1 MEKVLQN
8 KGKRGCPRIAQEF
21 CRIARE
27 AGRQLF
33 GSRVGAAGVPFWGNF
48 CELSGSLFGPV
59 WKEFRCIP
67 GVAPE
72 LPGGGEILTSSIVLC
87 FLLLFCIFSSIF
99 LSGGPGALRSCP
111 EASPGRLPSL
121 SPRPLK
127 YIFGNNFQ
135 ASLQGDI
142 GYGKYEKITKSSGKQ
157 RKKSC
162 LGAAQ
167 LPPHAPQRTR
177 DKDKGQGTWT
187 KDNENL

>member
-33 GSRVGAAGVPFWGNF
+33 GNRFGAAGVPFWGISGSCPGTF
-48 CELSGSLFGPV
+48 SDLSGRSSGV
-59 WKEFRCIP
+59 FR
-67 GVAPE
+67 E
-72 LPGGGEILTSSIVLC
+72 LPRSCRRGGEILTSSIVLC
-87 FLLLFCIFSSIF
+87 FLLLFSIFSLIS

-121 SPRPLK
+121 YPRPLK
-127 YIFGNNFQ
+127 YIFGKNFQ

-142 GYGKYEKITKSSGKQ
+142 GYGKYEKITKSLGKQ
-157 RKKSC
+157 TKKSC

-167 LPPHAPQRTR
+167 
-177 DKDKGQGTWT
+177 
-187 KDNENL
+187 

>member
-33 GSRVGAAGVPFWGNF
+33 GSRFGAAGVPFWGISGSCPGAF
-48 CELSGSLFGPV
+48 SDLSGRSSGA
-59 WKEFRCIP
+59 FR
-67 GVAPE
+67 E
-72 LPGGGEILTSSIVLC
+72 LPRSCRGGGEILTSSIVLC
-87 FLLLFCIFSSIF
+87 FLLLFCIFSLIS

-121 SPRPLK
+121 YHRPLN

-142 GYGKYEKITKSSGKQ
+142 GYGKY
-157 RKKSC
+157 
-162 LGAAQ
+162 
-167 LPPHAPQRTR
+167 
-177 DKDKGQGTWT
+177 
-187 KDNENL
+187 

>member
-33 GSRVGAAGVPFWGNF
+33 GNRFGAAGVPFWGISGSCPGAF
-48 CELSGSLFGPV
+48 SDLSGRSSGV
-59 WKEFRCIP
+59 FR
-67 GVAPE
+67 E
-72 LPGGGEILTSSIVLC
+72 LPRSCRGGGEILTSSIVLC
-87 FLLLFCIFSSIF
+87 FLLLFCIFSLF
-99 LSGGPGALRSCP
+99 LLGGHGALRSCP

-142 GYGKYEKITKSSGKQ
+142 GDAKI
-157 RKKSC
+157 
-162 LGAAQ
+162 
-167 LPPHAPQRTR
+167 
-177 DKDKGQGTWT
+177 
-187 KDNENL
+187 